1 MPVIIHASNL
11 WIGIKLS
18 CCVFVTSNYSVM
30 GTKHRTMVVTLI
42 TAFVFYL
49 RYTIQEYLQKSEKCV
64 NKAENVNRKKGHAIW
79 TISEYN
85 MWIGNKLQRE
95 KNRFEGRKGTE
106 SRLFIIWLTH
116 PEIWSCIC
124 LFIYWMC
131 LFIFIFQNYKCYCS
145 MARYLKILGK
155 LFWCLQ

>member
-11 WIGIKLS
+11 WISIKLS

-64 NKAENVNRKKGHAIW
+64 NKAENVNRKKGHAI
-79 TISEYN
+79 
-85 MWIGNKLQRE
+85 
-95 KNRFEGRKGTE
+95 
-106 SRLFIIWLTH
+106 
-116 PEIWSCIC
+116 
-124 LFIYWMC
+124 
-131 LFIFIFQNYKCYCS
+131 
-145 MARYLKILGK
+145 
-155 LFWCLQ
+155 